1 VRGDKGTGKSTLC
14 KMLCGG
20 LFDAEYKASKPGS
33 SEKSSIQWAAGPGE
47 DVELTLEAVNDAA
60 PERSAGG
67 GGEGGAGGGGLKMV
81 HDEGSRGG
89 GGMSK
94 KKTAAKLKEEAKLYE
109 GCQGVIIMVN
119 PTKEWTFSYAKD
131 QLRDLPSNLEV
142 LIVGN
147 YRDDIGQWVTQP
159 LAMQQAIAGVG
170 NHAHYCETCLANM
183 YGMPAV
189 EAFLSIALQIRKV
202 CAPLPPPSSPSPS
215 PFLFPSPYPPPHISL
230 SLPPSSPSPLSLS
243 LSFLR
248 LLSPSFARRLVSRG
262 RKHCDEASRKNES
275 RCRFSKRRLS
285 G

>member
-1 VRGDKGTGKSTLC
+1 MSKWIQLPAVKIIVRGDKGTGKSTLC

-33 SEKSSIQWAAGPGE
+33 SEKSTIQWAAGPGE
-47 DVELTLEAVNDAA
+47 DVELTLEAVTDAA

-147 YRDDIGQWVTQP
+147 YRDDFGQWVTQP
-159 LAMQQAIAGVG
+159 LAMQQAIAGIG
-170 NHAHYCETCLANM
+170 SHAHYCETCLANM

-189 EAFLSIALQIRKV
+189 EAFLSITLQIRKV
-202 CAPLPPPSSPSPS
+202 CDPLPPSPIPHPHPHICSNPHIALPAFLSHSLVAIYSLSRSPFPSPS
-215 PFLFPSPYPPPHISL
+215 RFHSP
-230 SLPPSSPSPLSLS
+230 
-243 LSFLR
+243 
-248 LLSPSFARRLVSRG
+248 V
-262 RKHCDEASRKNES
+262 D
-275 RCRFSKRRLS
+275 
-285 G
+285 